1 MDHSTTYQAG
11 DRAKGTGSPYIIFAD
26 KAHEAF
32 YYKTLG
38 QMGVLACY
46 HQALVYILEISEDT
60 RNHFSENYD
69 RKEGSIQTECLRSSW
84 QTSGSLKAVRL
95 AFNLYTDGAPSA
107 DECEDPD
114 EQIAED
120 LSYAASDIFCC
131 RYAVYFMQGV
141 KLRYPEYFDI

>member
-1 MDHSTTYQAG
+1 MRRCKDGPFHNVSGRRPCKRQ
-11 DRAKGTGSPYIIFAD
+11 RQ
-26 KAHEAF
+26 
-32 YYKTLG
+32 L
-38 QMGVLACY
+38 GVLACY

-131 RYAVYFMQGV
+131 RYAVYFMQGEAPISGI
-141 KLRYPEYFDI
+141 L